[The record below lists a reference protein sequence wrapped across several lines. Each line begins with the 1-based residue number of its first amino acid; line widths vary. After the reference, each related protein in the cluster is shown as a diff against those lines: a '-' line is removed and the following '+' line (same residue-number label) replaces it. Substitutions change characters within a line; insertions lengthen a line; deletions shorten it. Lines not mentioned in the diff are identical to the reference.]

1 MKATPLRR
9 LAVIVCLAPCLLAG
23 VTHAKTFWELEPVAH
38 PKVPHGTSTVIGG
51 RTTPEGVHFKLVKND
66 IHMPLVVTLTAKDKS
81 KPLHLRVYKESGTLF
96 EKDTDASGLVT
107 RSFRTGEDMLFD
119 VTGPAASEYQL
130 SVWRGPKIILP
141 QPSPVKAMSDAIGK
155 AAADAAATAP
165 LAAAATTAAHS
176 GGGGNSWLLGGI
188 LIVLIAI
195 AALMFRGQQMRGRA
209 PLFIAA
215 FFLQLTC
222 VWSQEGNVD
231 IRPHPV
237 DDASAD
243 PRHAE
248 QIQGNIDQIKK
259 LMEGLKTITEGKVDF
274 NTPIDIKSLEEKGF
288 KGANVDIAGLL
299 QTALNLLEAFEVI
312 DPREKFIAPDY
323 TPPGLPVLPSR
334 AVHDSSL
341 SPEAYGEF
349 RDLQDK
355 INKAKVHLEGNYVV
369 LKQTELKTKRLEELA
384 DSAGGFSA
392 IAGLY
397 WTTAKANPDDPMN
410 KSKAGFY
417 AKYDEGQESG
427 LNYLNDAL
435 KEFAE
440 FELKHYGDRN
450 WYLYFGLPYYNFMV
464 ARYVRK

>member
-1 MKATPLRR
+1 MKAILWRR
-9 LAVIVCLAPCLLAG
+9 LAAIMCLGTWLLTGAA
-23 VTHAKTFWELEPVAH
+23 HAKTYWELEPVAH
-38 PKVPHGTSTVIGG
+38 PKVPHGTSTLIGG
-51 RTTPEGVHFKLVKND
+51 RTTPEGVHFKLTKND
-66 IHMPLVVTLTAKDKS
+66 IHMPLVVTLTAKEKAM
-81 KPLHLRVYKESGTLF
+81 PLHLRIYKESGTLF

-119 VTGPAASEYQL
+119 VTGPAGAEYQL

-141 QPSPVKAMSDAIGK
+141 HPCPVKAMSDAIGK
-155 AAADAAATAP
+155 AAADAAATALP
-165 LAAAATTAAHS
+165 AAASTTTANP
-176 GGGGNSWLLGGI
+176 GGGHSWLLGGI
-188 LIVLIAI
+188 LAVLIVI
-195 AALMFRGQQMRGRA
+195 AVLMFRGQQMRGRA

-215 FFLQLTC
+215 FFLQLNC
-222 VWSQEGNVD
+222 AWSQEGNVD

-248 QIQGNIDQIKK
+248 QIQGNIDKIKK

-288 KGANVDIAGLL
+288 KGANLDIAGLL

-334 AVHDSSL
+334 AVRDSSL
-341 SPEAYGEF
+341 SPEVYGEF
-349 RDLQDK
+349 RGLQDK

-384 DSAGGFSA
+384 DSAGGFSS

-397 WTTAKANPDDPMN
+397 WSTAKANPDDPMN

-427 LNYLNDAL
+427 LNYLNDVL

-440 FELKHYGDRN
+440 FELKQYGDRN